1 MICVGA
7 IAGAFGVKGEVK
19 LKSFTQKP
27 QDCVAYGPL
36 LDEAGAVILTPT
48 SHRPVKDALAVRAK
62 EVSTREDAE
71 ALKSI
76 KVYVLRSAL
85 PEPEEDEFYFTDLVG
100 LDVKTTDGRRMGKV
114 IAVHEF
120 GAGDMLEIKPQ
131 DSASFFH
138 PFTKVATPKV
148 DIGAG
153 RIVIKIIE
161 AE

>member
-19 LKSFTQKP
+19 LKSFTQNP
-27 QDCVAYGPL
+27 EDCVAYGPL
-36 LDEAGAVILTPT
+36 LDESGAVVLTPT
-48 SHRPVKDALAVRAK
+48 SHRPVKDALAVRAQ
-62 EVSTREDAE
+62 EVTTREQAE
-71 ALKSI
+71 ALKSK
-76 KVYVLRSAL
+76 KVYVLRASL

-100 LDVKTTDGRRMGKV
+100 LDVKTTDGKRMGKV

-120 GAGDMLEIKPQ
+120 GAGDMLEIKPK

-153 RIVIKIIE
+153 RVVIKIVE

>member
-19 LKSFTQKP
+19 LKSFTQNP
-27 QDCVAYGPL
+27 EDCVAYGPL

-48 SHRPVKDALAVRAK
+48 SHRPVKDALAVRAQ
-62 EVSTREDAE
+62 EVTTREQAE
-71 ALKSI
+71 ALKSK
-76 KVYVLRSAL
+76 KVYVLRTSL

-100 LDVKTTDGRRMGKV
+100 LEVKTTDGKRMGKV

-120 GAGDMLEIKPQ
+120 GAGDMLEIKPKGA
-131 DSASFFH
+131 ASFFH
-138 PFTKVATPKV
+138 PFTKIATPKV
-148 DIGAG
+148 DISAG
-153 RIVIKIIE
+153 RVVIKIVE